1 MKLLLIAAVVLLM
14 TAVNSFQLISTG
26 TSIVHLKASRLRLKM
41 EYIPDGLTKAQW
53 AKIKKQEE
61 EAKKARG
68 DMAIMG
74 TGKFKSRSMEAWQ
87 KAGAKHLFP
96 VNPNEVPYEERPYMQ
111 RKNGDWEGSDLK
123 TQGLQ
128 AKGQGVGSKRLVVD
142 DVYEI
147 AKKAGKLN
155 SASIFGGKN
164 LPWTSEAANAINDSG
179 PNSDLIQKQKAAVAA
194 KKVSDD
200 EMKRLKA
207 NLFKP
212 IVTEKVPVDAGEQQ
226 KPAKKFF
233 GLF

>member
-1 MKLLLIAAVVLLM
+1 
-14 TAVNSFQLISTG
+14 
-26 TSIVHLKASRLRLKM
+26 M
-41 EYIPDGLTKAQW
+41 EYIPDGLTKVQW

-61 EAKKARG
+61 DAKKAKG

-87 KAGAKHLFP
+87 KAGGKHLFP

-123 TQGLQ
+123 NQGLQ

-164 LPWTSEAANAINDSG
+164 LPWTNEAANAINDNG
-179 PNSDLIQKQKAAVAA
+179 PNSDLVKKQKAAVAA
-194 KKVSDD
+194 KKLSDD

-212 IVTEKVPVDAGEQQ
+212 IVTEKDIAVDAGEQ

>member
-1 MKLLLIAAVVLLM
+1 LVDELLPLC
-14 TAVNSFQLISTG
+14 S
-26 TSIVHLKASRLRLKM
+26 
-41 EYIPDGLTKAQW
+41 
-53 AKIKKQEE
+53 
-61 EAKKARG
+61 
-68 DMAIMG
+68 
-74 TGKFKSRSMEAWQ
+74 
-87 KAGAKHLFP
+87 
-96 VNPNEVPYEERPYMQ
+96 
-111 RKNGDWEGSDLK
+111 
-123 TQGLQ
+123 
-128 AKGQGVGSKRLVVD
+128 
-142 DVYEI
+142 
-147 AKKAGKLN
+147 N